1 MMEEPG
7 SFSGMRISPRPH
19 LGPLASHR
27 TSFAIFSM
35 SAAMALTA
43 PWAKTISSLEVS
55 AWNLLPAVTKCFP
68 VSAETSSAT
77 FTSKPAGAFKPV
89 PTAVPPSAS
98 SESGPMENLTSS
110 ISLSREALHPEISWE
125 NAIGT
130 ASCRWVLPLF
140 TIPSFS
146 FSSLL
151 NTSMSPSAAGRS
163 LSSSAHTAEMCIA
176 VGNVSF
182 EDWLMLMSSFG
193 WQSFLPAISLA
204 RFAMTSLAF
213 MLDWVPEPVCQT
225 TRGKWS
231 ISFPSATSRAALPI
245 TSSFSSVIFSGFKA
259 WLARA
264 AASFRIPNARTISSG
279 MVSMPTP
286 ILKFSWLRSV
296 WAAQYLSAGTFISPM
311 ESCSMRY
318 SIVTSL

>member
-1 MMEEPG
+1 MKTLSSKLPWEAAKPMAASLPITWTATMVTCSHWVGLTLPGMMEEPG

-98 SESGPMENLTSS
+98 SERGLMESFTSS
-110 ISLSREALHPEISWE
+110 TSLSREALQPEISWE

-130 ASCRWVLPLF
+130 ASCR
-140 TIPSFS
+140 
-146 FSSLL
+146 
-151 NTSMSPSAAGRS
+151 
-163 LSSSAHTAEMCIA
+163 
-176 VGNVSF
+176 
-182 EDWLMLMSSFG
+182 
-193 WQSFLPAISLA
+193 
-204 RFAMTSLAF
+204 
-213 MLDWVPEPVCQT
+213 
-225 TRGKWS
+225 
-231 ISFPSATSRAALPI
+231 
-245 TSSFSSVIFSGFKA
+245 
-259 WLARA
+259 
-264 AASFRIPNARTISSG
+264 
-279 MVSMPTP
+279 
-286 ILKFSWLRSV
+286 
-296 WAAQYLSAGTFISPM
+296 
-311 ESCSMRY
+311 
-318 SIVTSL
+318 